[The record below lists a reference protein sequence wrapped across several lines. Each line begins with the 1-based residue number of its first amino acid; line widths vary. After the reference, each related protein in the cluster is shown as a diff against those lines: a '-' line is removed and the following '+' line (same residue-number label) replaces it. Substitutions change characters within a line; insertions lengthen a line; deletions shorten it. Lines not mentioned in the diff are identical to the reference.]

1 MVDYM
6 SLEEQVDKDFERARR
21 RALIG
26 RVMAR
31 LRGDPG
37 GSVMVS
43 FDEVR
48 RSARADNR
56 VHRGRRLV
64 EASKIVGSV
73 GRYRE
78 FDHRF
83 MPTKANPSKWKRVD
97 RAFRNGI
104 DLAPVS
110 LYKIGGSY
118 FVHDGN
124 HRVSVARYH
133 GVEWMDAEVTE
144 FRPWLVSNTEA
155 SSRASSPSAGPS
167 PGSPIVPPVA
177 ST

>member
-37 GSVMVS
+37 RNGMVS

-48 RSARADNR
+48 RLARADNR

-78 FDHRF
+78 FDRRF

-97 RAFRNGI
+97 RAFRNSI

-124 HRVSVARYH
+124 HRVSVARFH
-133 GVEWMDAEVTE
+133 GVEWTDAEVTE
-144 FRPWLVSNTEA
+144 FRPRLADAAAAASRVS
-155 SSRASSPSAGPS
+155 SA
-167 PGSPIVPPVA
+167 A
-177 ST
+177 